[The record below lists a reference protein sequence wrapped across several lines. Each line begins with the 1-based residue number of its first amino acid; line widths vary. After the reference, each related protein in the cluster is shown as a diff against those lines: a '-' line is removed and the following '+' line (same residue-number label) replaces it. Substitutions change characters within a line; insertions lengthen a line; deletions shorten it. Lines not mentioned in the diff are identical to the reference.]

1 MEFVYRFHHP
11 LRMSSVHGQQA
22 QELILGDI
30 GFQKSGKVFVGR
42 KLRQYLD
49 GSKAGSHWF
58 EGKPRSAASNFAIAA
73 EAAALPDGDGEAAD
87 VTVVAVVRGHQIVS
101 HFRKRVRIVGYR
113 SHISWIE
120 SRIGS
125 VAPIIVLLKTVWLQ
139 IKDKAYVQF
148 HIYDAGACTYLLGL
162 TYLSNFIDWRSY
174 FRLE

>member
-1 MEFVYRFHHP
+1 MELVYRFHHP
-11 LRMSSVHGQQA
+11 LWMSSVHGQQA

-73 EAAALPDGDGEAAD
+73 EAAALPDGEAAD

-125 VAPIIVLLKTVWLQ
+125 VAPIIVLLKTAWLQ
-139 IKDKAYVQF
+139 IKDKAYAQF
-148 HIYDAGACTYLLGL
+148 YIYDAGACTYLLGL